1 MSDQTSNQN
10 SDDRKPQ
17 PAYLANPQA
26 YLAKLPNTIE
36 AVQAE
41 RDGLVLYEASQTTKA
56 NSFLIAGLSS
66 GVLAFVVPLGSC
78 TSVLGSRLE
87 NLDDA
92 FNTFVSSLIFF
103 VVLGVIFGIVAAS
116 FRTKA
121 RALRNRIATL
131 NAHEVWLREN
141 GPLR

>member
-1 MSDQTSNQN
+1 MSDQTPNQN

-17 PAYLANPQA
+17 PAFLANPQA

-41 RDGLVLYEASQTTKA
+41 RATLLIQEASQSTKA

-78 TSVLGSRLE
+78 TSVLGSRIE

-121 RALRNRIATL
+121 RALRKQIATL
-131 NAHEVWLREN
+131 NAHEVWLHEN

>member
-17 PAYLANPQA
+17 LAYLANPQA

-41 RDGLVLYEASQTTKA
+41 RPTLVIQEASQTTKA

-92 FNTFVSSLIFF
+92 FNTFVYSLIFF

-116 FRTKA
+116 IRTKA
-121 RALRNRIATL
+121 RALRKQIATL
-131 NAHEVWLREN
+131 NAHEVWLHEN

>member
-26 YLAKLPNTIE
+26 YIAKLPNTIE

-41 RDGLVLYEASQTTKA
+41 RATLLIQEASQTTKA

-121 RALRNRIATL
+121 RALRKQIATL
-131 NAHEVWLREN
+131 NAHEVWLHEN

>member
-17 PAYLANPQA
+17 PAYVANPQA

-41 RDGLVLYEASQTTKA
+41 RATLLIQEASQTTKA

-121 RALRNRIATL
+121 RALRKQIATL
-131 NAHEVWLREN
+131 NAHEVWLHEN

>member
-17 PAYLANPQA
+17 LAYLANPQA

-41 RDGLVLYEASQTTKA
+41 RSTLVIQEASQTTKA

-92 FNTFVSSLIFF
+92 FNTFVYSLIFF

-121 RALRNRIATL
+121 RALRKQIATL

>member
-1 MSDQTSNQN
+1 MNDQTSSHN
-10 SDDRKPQ
+10 SDDITPQ
-17 PAYLANPQA
+17 APYLANPQA
-26 YLAKLPNTIE
+26 YLGKLPNTIE
-36 AVQAE
+36 ALHSE

-92 FNTFVSSLIFF
+92 FNTFVFSLIFF
-103 VVLGVIFGIVAAS
+103 VVLGVVFGIVAAS

-141 GPLR
+141 GPLS

>member
-17 PAYLANPQA
+17 PAYVANPQA

-41 RDGLVLYEASQTTKA
+41 RATLLIQEASQTTKA

-121 RALRNRIATL
+121 RALRKQIATL
-131 NAHEVWLREN
+131 NAHEVWLHEN
-141 GPLR
+141 WPLR

>member
-1 MSDQTSNQN
+1 MNDQTSSHN
-10 SDDRKPQ
+10 SDDITPQ

-26 YLAKLPNTIE
+26 YLGKLPNTIE
-36 AVQAE
+36 TLQAE

-92 FNTFVSSLIFF
+92 FNTFVFSLIFF
-103 VVLGVIFGIVAAS
+103 VVLGVVFGIVAAS

-121 RALRNRIATL
+121 RALRNRISAL

>member
-1 MSDQTSNQN
+1 MNDQTSSHN
-10 SDDRKPQ
+10 SDDRTPQ

-26 YLAKLPNTIE
+26 YLGKLPNTIE
-36 AVQAE
+36 TLQAE

-92 FNTFVSSLIFF
+92 FNTFVFSLIFF
-103 VVLGVIFGIVAAS
+103 VVLGIVFGIVAAS

-121 RALRNRIATL
+121 RALRNRIAAL

>member
-1 MSDQTSNQN
+1 MSDQNQGQN
-10 SDDRKPQ
+10 SSERKPQ

-26 YLAKLPNTIE
+26 YLDKLPNTIE
-36 AVQAE
+36 GVQSE
-41 RDGLVLYEASQTTKA
+41 RAALAIQEASQTTRA
-56 NSFLIAGLSS
+56 NGFWIAGWSS

-78 TSVLGSRLE
+78 TSALSGRLE

-92 FNTFVSSLIFF
+92 FSTFVSSLIYF
-103 VVLGVIFGIVAAS
+103 VVLGVIFGVVAAS

-121 RALRNRIATL
+121 RALRKRIATL
-131 NAHEVWLREN
+131 NAHEVWLHEN

>member
-17 PAYLANPQA
+17 PAYLVNPQA

-41 RDGLVLYEASQTTKA
+41 RATLVIQEASQTTKA
-56 NSFLIAGLSS
+56 NGFLIAGLSS

-78 TSVLGSRLE
+78 TSALGRRLE
-87 NLDDA
+87 NLEVA
-92 FNTFVSSLIFF
+92 FNTFVSSMILCVVVG
-103 VVLGVIFGIVAAS
+103 VVLGIIAAS
-116 FRTKA
+116 FRGKA
-121 RALRNRIATL
+121 RTLRNRIATL

>member
-1 MSDQTSNQN
+1 MNDQTSSHN
-10 SDDRKPQ
+10 SDDITPQ

-26 YLAKLPNTIE
+26 YLGKLPNTIE
-36 AVQAE
+36 TLQAE

-92 FNTFVSSLIFF
+92 FNTFVFSLIFF
-103 VVLGVIFGIVAAS
+103 VVLGVVFGIVAAS

-121 RALRNRIATL
+121 RALRNRIAAL